1 MQPLS
6 EKQTARGMKYIMAD
20 GVSASVRDS
29 VVTSYL
35 TPLAL
40 ALGATSQQIGFL
52 NSFPSLFGN
61 LIQPAAGKYI
71 ETRGGKKST
80 TLIMQFFIPAL
91 ILLIA
96 FLSFSAVPEKIFYLI
111 IFTTIYQ
118 IILNFGS
125 TAWLSWIA
133 DIVPEKTRG
142 EFFGRR
148 NSIAGAV
155 SLIVSFFAGWLL
167 SVIGKDF
174 GFPIIFGFA
183 ALAGVVSYF
192 LLRQIP
198 KSPQAPHG
206 HFNLGIRE
214 FFRDFRGHKNFSNF
228 TYYIFF
234 LNFGVFIASPFFI
247 VYMLKDLGIG
257 YFGYAVLLAAEA
269 AAAIFSQKYWGRLM
283 DRFGDRTILGVCG
296 ILISVVPVAFI
307 FTNSI
312 WTLLFVQALAGF
324 AWSGFDLARFN
335 FLLDATP
342 PHKRPSFIANHK
354 LLTGLAIF
362 AGGLAGGFLAGAFAG
377 MQILFL
383 GGLKILFALAFILRI
398 IPTAIFIPRLREQ
411 RVSASQVMPVKN
423 IFWRAV
429 ALYPTQGILHEL
441 VYIDRR
447 VSGWGRDSVK
457 KIKSKGSR
465 AYGNFYKEF
474 LAPRD

>member
-6 EKQTARGMKYIMAD
+6 QKETKRASDYIMKEGATT
-20 GVSASVRDS
+20 SAKDS
-29 VVTSYL
+29 VVSSYL

-40 ALGATSQQIGFL
+40 ALGATSEQIGFM

-71 ETRGGKKST
+71 EARGGKKST
-80 TLIMQFFIPAL
+80 TLIAHALGPIFILFIAL
-91 ILLIA
+91 
-96 FLSFSAVPEKIFYLI
+96 LSFSSASDKVFGLI
-111 IFTTIYQ
+111 IFVAIYQ
-118 IILNFGS
+118 TILNFGS
-125 TAWLSWIA
+125 TAWISWIG
-133 DIVPEKTRG
+133 DLIPEKIRG
-142 EFFGRR
+142 EFFGSR
-148 NSIAGAV
+148 NALAGIV
-155 SLIVSFFAGWLL
+155 SLIVSFSAGLLL
-167 SVIGKDF
+167 SAAGEGM
-174 GFPIIFGFA
+174 GFPIIFGAA
-183 ALAGVVSYF
+183 ALAGFFSY
-192 LLRQIP
+192 LILRNVP

-206 HFNLGIRE
+206 HFDLGIKE

-234 LNFGVFIASPFFI
+234 LNFGIFIASPFFI

-257 YFGYAVLLAAEA
+257 YLGYAFLIAAEA
-269 AAAIFSQKYWGRLM
+269 AVAIFSQKYWGRLM
-283 DRFGDRTILGVCG
+283 DRFGDRTVLGVCG
-296 ILISVVPVAFI
+296 ILISFVPVAFI
-307 FTNSI
+307 FTNNI
-312 WTLLFVQALAGF
+312 WALLFAQILAGF

-335 FLLDATP
+335 FLLDSTP
-342 PHKRPSFIANHK
+342 PQKRPSFIANHK

-362 AGGLAGGFLAGAFAG
+362 AGGLAGGFLAAAFAG

-398 IPTAIFIPRLREQ
+398 IPTAIFLPRLREQ

-465 AYGNFYKEF
+465 AYGIFYREF
-474 LAPRD
+474 LSPRD